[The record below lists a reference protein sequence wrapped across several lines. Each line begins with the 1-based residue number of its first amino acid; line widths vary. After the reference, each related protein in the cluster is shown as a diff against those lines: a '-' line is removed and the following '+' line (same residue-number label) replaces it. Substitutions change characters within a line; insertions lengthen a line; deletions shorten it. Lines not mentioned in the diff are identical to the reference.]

1 MRRIGDLH
9 AKLAINIPVEVGR
22 EEYLEHMTFQAL
34 TRPQFTEIFG
44 PIIGLKEEWAA
55 QGATPEELDMS
66 AFRYRRAADV
76 GLPVSTGFRGGQP
89 EEIIEETEDYV
100 IARDGRGRLTKLHV
114 KAATIPLPLEYPVK
128 TMDDWLKLKHH
139 YEFTEERLAGDWEGA
154 AHRAREAGRAVT
166 VSLPGAFS
174 EPRELMGDE
183 AVCLAYYDQP
193 ELMHDILHTIGDTA
207 FRVLDRAS
215 DAVQIDKLSVHEDM
229 AGKSGPLMG
238 PKQVDEFLKPHYRR
252 VWDMLR
258 DRGARLLSVDTDGNV
273 EGILPNLIDAG
284 VNLLYPMEPAAGMD
298 IVKLREQYGTKLA
311 FMGGLDKHVVR
322 RSQDEIVAELEYKI
336 PPMVRTGG
344 CVLGLDHRIPNGTPL
359 ENYRFYNEKA
369 WEIMERETAEAG
381 TRSG

>member
-1 MRRIGDLH
+1 
-9 AKLAINIPVEVGR
+9 
-22 EEYLEHMTFQAL
+22 
-34 TRPQFTEIFG
+34 
-44 PIIGLKEEWAA
+44 
-55 QGATPEELDMS
+55 
-66 AFRYRRAADV
+66 
-76 GLPVSTGFRGGQP
+76 
-89 EEIIEETEDYV
+89 
-100 IARDGRGRLTKLHV
+100 
-114 KAATIPLPLEYPVK
+114 
-128 TMDDWLKLKHH
+128 MDDWLKLKQH
-139 YEFTEERLAGDWEGA
+139 YEFTEERLARDWKGA
-154 AHRAREAGRAVT
+154 AHRAREAGRVVT

-193 ELMHDILHTIGDTA
+193 ELMHDILDTIGETA
-207 FRVLDRAS
+207 RRVLDKVSAT
-215 DAVQIDKLSVHEDM
+215 VQVDKLSVHEDM

-238 PKQVDEFLKPHYRR
+238 PAQVDEFLKPHYRR

-273 EGILPNLIDAG
+273 EGILPNMIEAG

-322 RSQDEIVAELEYKI
+322 RSREEIEAELEYKI

-359 ENYRFYNEKA
+359 EKYRFYNEKA
-369 WEIMERETAEAG
+369 WEILERETG
-381 TRSG
+381 QGRR